1 MTPMSN
7 EDIRSTFDIAE
18 TKTPVG
24 FFKALFRL
32 TDATREGCIPAVVV
46 QREDERGLIR
56 VLPIAKTMKQTKDKL
71 IGENKK
77 PLWVR
82 PFKIFHGGFH
92 IHAPLFIGDTG
103 YLIAIDRDCMTAIQ
117 KNEKPVEKDGNLD
130 ELKEKNTSNPDDLTP
145 QRYNYGFFLPCSWV
159 LNDGELLKEH
169 FNRDEG
175 TLKDKFVVSNGK
187 KIDEDESCYI
197 TISREGVIEI
207 HSTNSLARVSKEAID
222 LMRRDSLDDGEYND
236 EDGNTHIKNSSVVRS
251 HDNGV
256 EIGRY
261 DGDGNSSVV
270 RSHDNGVEM
279 GRYDSDG
286 KRNVLEVNGD
296 KSTFSNEKL
305 SAEIDLNKLKSSAS
319 FREVRIITGEPSR
332 DGDTVTI
339 PTSTIRVLC
348 DEPIQSEPLTFSVKD
363 SQ

>member
-1 MTPMSN
+1 MSN

-56 VLPIAKTMKQTKDKL
+56 VLPIAKTMMQTKDKL

-207 HSTNSLARVSKEAID
+207 HSTNSLARISKDFVD
-222 LMRRDSLDDGEYND
+222 LMCRDSLDDGEYKD

-251 HDNGV
+251 HGNGV

-261 DGDGNSSVV
+261 DGD
-270 RSHDNGVEM
+270 E
-279 GRYDSDG
+279 

-305 SAEIDLNKLKSSAS
+305 SAEVDLNKLKSSAS

-348 DEPIQSEPLTFSVKD
+348 DDPIPSSPLTFSVKD
-363 SQ
+363 SE

>member
-1 MTPMSN
+1 MSN

-56 VLPIAKTMKQTKDKL
+56 VLPIAKTMMQTKDKL

-197 TISREGVIEI
+197 TISRDGVVEI
-207 HSTNSLARVSKEAID
+207 HSTNSLARVSKDSVD
-222 LMRRDSLDDGEYND
+222 LMCRDSLDDGEY
-236 EDGNTHIKNSSVVRS
+236 EDDNGDTQVKNSSVVRA
-251 HDNGV
+251 DGLGV

-261 DGDGNSSVV
+261 GD
-270 RSHDNGVEM
+270 E
-279 GRYDSDG
+279 G
-286 KRNVLEVNGD
+286 KKNTLKVNHD
-296 KSTFSNEKL
+296 KSVFANEKF
-305 SAEIDLNKLKSSAS
+305 SAEVDLNKLKSSAS

-363 SQ
+363 S

>member
-1 MTPMSN
+1 MTSMSN

-56 VLPIAKTMKQTKDKL
+56 VLPIAKTMMQTKDKL

-207 HSTNSLARVSKEAID
+207 HSTNSLARISKDSVD
-222 LMRRDSLDDGEYND
+222 LMCRDSIDDGEYKD

-251 HDNGV
+251 HGSGV

-261 DGDGNSSVV
+261 DGD
-270 RSHDNGVEM
+270 E
-279 GRYDSDG
+279 

-305 SAEIDLNKLKSSAS
+305 SAEVDLNKLKSSAS

-348 DEPIQSEPLTFSVKD
+348 DDPIPSSPLTFSIKD
-363 SQ
+363 SE

>member
-1 MTPMSN
+1 MTSMSN

-56 VLPIAKTMKQTKDKL
+56 VLPIAKTMMQTKDKL

-207 HSTNSLARVSKEAID
+207 HSANSLARISKDSVD
-222 LMRRDSLDDGEYND
+222 LMCRDSLDDGEYKD

-251 HDNGV
+251 HDSGV

-261 DGDGNSSVV
+261 GG
-270 RSHDNGVEM
+270 
-279 GRYDSDG
+279 DG
-286 KRNVLEVNGD
+286 KRNVLQVNGD

-305 SAEIDLNKLKSSAS
+305 SAEVDLNKLKSSAS
-319 FREVRIITGEPSR
+319 FREVRIIAGEPSR

-348 DEPIQSEPLTFSVKD
+348 DEPIQSSPLTFSVKD
-363 SQ
+363 SG

>member
-1 MTPMSN
+1 MAKDS
-7 EDIRSTFDIAE
+7 EFRSTFDPTEAE
-18 TKTPVG
+18 TEIG

-71 IGENKK
+71 IGENKQ

-117 KNEKPVEKDGNLD
+117 KNEKPVDKDGNLD

-175 TLKDKFVVSNGK
+175 TLKDKFVISNGK
-187 KIDEDESCYI
+187 KIDDDESCYI

-207 HSTNSLARVSKEAID
+207 HSTNSLARVSESAID
-222 LMRRDSLDDGEYND
+222 LMRRDSLDDGEY
-236 EDGNTHIKNSSVVRS
+236 EDDNGDTQVKNSSVVRA
-251 HDNGV
+251 DGLGV

-261 DGDGNSSVV
+261 GD
-270 RSHDNGVEM
+270 E
-279 GRYDSDG
+279 G
-286 KRNVLEVNGD
+286 KKNTLEVNHD
-296 KSTFSNEKL
+296 KSVFANEKF
-305 SAEIDLNKLKSSAS
+305 SAEVDLNKLKSSAS

-363 SQ
+363 SE

>member
-56 VLPIAKTMKQTKDKL
+56 VLPIAKTMMQTKDKL

-117 KNEKPVEKDGNLD
+117 KNEKPVDKDGNLD

-197 TISREGVIEI
+197 TISRDGVIEI
-207 HSTNSLARVSKEAID
+207 HSINSLARVNKDSVD
-222 LMRRDSLDDGEYND
+222 LMQRDSLDDGEYED
-236 EDGNTHIKNSSVVRS
+236 EEGNTHIKNSSVVRS
-251 HDNGV
+251 HGSGV

-261 DGDGNSSVV
+261 DG
-270 RSHDNGVEM
+270 
-279 GRYDSDG
+279 DG

-296 KSTFSNEKL
+296 KSTFSNEKF
-305 SAEIDLNKLKSSAS
+305 SAEVDLNKLKSSAS

-363 SQ
+363 SE

>member
-1 MTPMSN
+1 MAKES
-7 EDIRSTFDIAE
+7 EFRSTFDPTEAE
-18 TKTPVG
+18 TEIG

-32 TDATREGCIPAVVV
+32 TDAAREGCIPAVVV

-71 IGENKK
+71 IGENKQ

-197 TISREGVIEI
+197 TISRDGVVEI
-207 HSTNSLARVSKEAID
+207 HSTNSLARISKDSVD
-222 LMRRDSLDDGEYND
+222 LMCRDSLDDGEY
-236 EDGNTHIKNSSVVRS
+236 EDDNGDTQVKNSSVVRA
-251 HDNGV
+251 DGLGV

-261 DGDGNSSVV
+261 GD
-270 RSHDNGVEM
+270 E
-279 GRYDSDG
+279 G
-286 KRNVLEVNGD
+286 KKNTLEVNHD
-296 KSTFSNEKL
+296 KSVFANEKL
-305 SAEIDLNKLKSSAS
+305 SAEVDLNKLKSSAS

-348 DEPIQSEPLTFSVKD
+348 DDPIPSSPLTFSIKD
-363 SQ
+363 SE

>member
-1 MTPMSN
+1 MA
-7 EDIRSTFDIAE
+7 EDSKFRSTFDPTEAE
-18 TKTPVG
+18 TEIG

-92 IHAPLFIGDTG
+92 IHTPLFIGDTG

-130 ELKEKNTSNPDDLTP
+130 ELKDKNTSNPDDLTP

-207 HSTNSLARVSKEAID
+207 HSTNSLARVNKDSVD
-222 LMRRDSLDDGEYND
+222 LMRKDSLDDGEYND

-251 HDNGV
+251 HGSGV

-261 DGDGNSSVV
+261 DG
-270 RSHDNGVEM
+270 
-279 GRYDSDG
+279 DG

-305 SAEIDLNKLKSSAS
+305 SAEIDLNKLYSSAS

-348 DEPIQSEPLTFSVKD
+348 DEPIQSSPLTFSVKD
-363 SQ
+363 SE

>member
-56 VLPIAKTMKQTKDKL
+56 VLPIAKTMMQTKDKL

-117 KNEKPVEKDGNLD
+117 KNEKPVDKDGNLD

-197 TISREGVIEI
+197 TISRDGVIEI
-207 HSTNSLARVSKEAID
+207 HSTNSLARVGKEAID
-222 LMRRDSLDDGEYND
+222 LMCMDSLDDGEYKD

-251 HDNGV
+251 HGNGV

-261 DGDGNSSVV
+261 DGDG
-270 RSHDNGVEM
+270 
-279 GRYDSDG
+279 
-286 KRNVLEVNGD
+286 KRNVLEVDGD

-305 SAEIDLNKLKSSAS
+305 SAEIDLSKLHSSAS

-363 SQ
+363 SE

>member
-56 VLPIAKTMKQTKDKL
+56 VLPIAKTMMQTKDKL

-82 PFKIFHGGFH
+82 PLKILHGGFH
-92 IHAPLFIGDTG
+92 IHTPLFIGDTG

-197 TISREGVIEI
+197 TIGRDGVIEI
-207 HSTNSLARVSKEAID
+207 HSTNSLARVSEEAID

-236 EDGNTHIKNSSVVRS
+236 EDGNVHIKNSSVVRS
-251 HDNGV
+251 HGSGV

-261 DGDGNSSVV
+261 GG
-270 RSHDNGVEM
+270 
-279 GRYDSDG
+279 DG

-305 SAEIDLNKLKSSAS
+305 SAEVDLNKLHSSAS
-319 FREVRIITGEPSR
+319 FREVRIITGGPSR

-348 DEPIQSEPLTFSVKD
+348 DEPIQSSPLTFSVKD
-363 SQ
+363 SE

>member
-1 MTPMSN
+1 MAKES
-7 EDIRSTFDIAE
+7 EFRSTFDPTEAE
-18 TKTPVG
+18 TEIG

-32 TDATREGCIPAVVV
+32 TDAAREGCIPAVVV

-71 IGENKK
+71 IGENKQ

-207 HSTNSLARVSKEAID
+207 HSTNSLARISKDSVD
-222 LMRRDSLDDGEYND
+222 LMCRDSIDDGEYKD

-251 HDNGV
+251 HGSGV

-261 DGDGNSSVV
+261 DGDG
-270 RSHDNGVEM
+270 
-279 GRYDSDG
+279 
-286 KRNVLEVNGD
+286 KRNVLEVDGD

-305 SAEIDLNKLKSSAS
+305 SAEVDLNKLKSSAS

-348 DEPIQSEPLTFSVKD
+348 DDPIPSSPLTFSVKD
-363 SQ
+363 SE

>member
-32 TDATREGCIPAVVV
+32 TDATREGCVPAVVV

-56 VLPIAKTMKQTKDKL
+56 VLPIAKTMMQTKDKL

-207 HSTNSLARVSKEAID
+207 HSMNSLARVGKEAID
-222 LMRRDSLDDGEYND
+222 LMRRDSLDDGEYKD
-236 EDGNTHIKNSSVVRS
+236 EDGKTHIKNSSVVRS
-251 HDNGV
+251 HGNGV

-261 DGDGNSSVV
+261 DGDG
-270 RSHDNGVEM
+270 
-279 GRYDSDG
+279 
-286 KRNVLEVNGD
+286 KRNVLEVDGD

-305 SAEIDLNKLKSSAS
+305 SAEIDLNKLHSSAS

-348 DEPIQSEPLTFSVKD
+348 DEPIQSSPLTFSVKD
-363 SQ
+363 SE

>member
-1 MTPMSN
+1 MSN

-56 VLPIAKTMKQTKDKL
+56 VLPIAKTMMQTKDKL

-207 HSTNSLARVSKEAID
+207 HSTNSLARVSESAID
-222 LMRRDSLDDGEYND
+222 LMRRDSLDDGEYKD

-251 HDNGV
+251 HGNGV

-261 DGDGNSSVV
+261 DGDG
-270 RSHDNGVEM
+270 
-279 GRYDSDG
+279 
-286 KRNVLEVNGD
+286 KRNVLEVDGD

-305 SAEIDLNKLKSSAS
+305 SAEVDLNKLKSSAS

-363 SQ
+363 SE

>member
-1 MTPMSN
+1 MA
-7 EDIRSTFDIAE
+7 EDSKFRSTFDPTEAE
-18 TKTPVG
+18 TEIG

-32 TDATREGCIPAVVV
+32 TDAAREGCIPAVVV

-71 IGENKK
+71 IGENKQ
-77 PLWVR
+77 PLLVR
-82 PFKIFHGGFH
+82 PFKIFHGRFH
-92 IHAPLFIGDTG
+92 IHIPLFIGDTG

-117 KNEKPVEKDGNLD
+117 KNEKPVDKDGNLD

-187 KIDEDESCYI
+187 KIDEDKSCYI

-207 HSTNSLARVSKEAID
+207 HSTNSLARVSEDAID
-222 LMRRDSLDDGEYND
+222 LMRRDSLDDGEY
-236 EDGNTHIKNSSVVRS
+236 EDDDGDTQIKNSSVVRA
-251 HDNGV
+251 DDLGV

-261 DGDGNSSVV
+261 GD
-270 RSHDNGVEM
+270 E
-279 GRYDSDG
+279 G
-286 KRNVLEVNGD
+286 KKNTLEVNGD
-296 KSTFSNEKL
+296 KSTFSNEKF
-305 SAEIDLNKLKSSAS
+305 SAEVDLNKLKSSAS

-332 DGDTVTI
+332 EGDTVTI

-363 SQ
+363 SE

>member
-56 VLPIAKTMKQTKDKL
+56 VLPIAKTMMQTKDKL

-92 IHAPLFIGDTG
+92 IHIPLFIGDTG

-207 HSTNSLARVSKEAID
+207 HSTNSLARVGKEAID

-236 EDGNTHIKNSSVVRS
+236 EDGNTHIKNSSIVRS
-251 HDNGV
+251 HGDGV

-261 DGDGNSSVV
+261 DGDG
-270 RSHDNGVEM
+270 
-279 GRYDSDG
+279 
-286 KRNVLEVNGD
+286 KRNVLQVNGD

-305 SAEIDLNKLKSSAS
+305 SAEIDLNKLHSSAS

-348 DEPIQSEPLTFSVKD
+348 DEPIQSSPLTFSVKD
-363 SQ
+363 SE

>member
-1 MTPMSN
+1 MTTMSN

-56 VLPIAKTMKQTKDKL
+56 VLPIAKTMMQTKDKL

-92 IHAPLFIGDTG
+92 IHTPLFIGDTG

-117 KNEKPVEKDGNLD
+117 KNEKPVDKDGNLD

-207 HSTNSLARVSKEAID
+207 HSTNSLARVSKDSVD
-222 LMRRDSLDDGEYND
+222 LMRRDSLDDGEYED
-236 EDGNTHIKNSSVVRS
+236 EEGNTHIKNSSVVRS
-251 HDNGV
+251 HGSGV

-261 DGDGNSSVV
+261 DG
-270 RSHDNGVEM
+270 
-279 GRYDSDG
+279 DG

-305 SAEIDLNKLKSSAS
+305 SAEIDLNKLHSSAS

-332 DGDTVTI
+332 NGDTVTI

-348 DEPIQSEPLTFSVKD
+348 DDPIQSEPLTFSVKD
-363 SQ
+363 S

>member
-32 TDATREGCIPAVVV
+32 ADATREGCIPAVVV

-56 VLPIAKTMKQTKDKL
+56 VLPIAKTMMQTKDKL

-197 TISREGVIEI
+197 TISRDGVIEI
-207 HSTNSLARVSKEAID
+207 HSTNSLARVSKDSVD
-222 LMRRDSLDDGEYND
+222 LMRRDSLDDGEYKD
-236 EDGNTHIKNSSVVRS
+236 EDGNTHIKNSAVVRS
-251 HDNGV
+251 HGSGV

-261 DGDGNSSVV
+261 DG
-270 RSHDNGVEM
+270 
-279 GRYDSDG
+279 DG

-305 SAEIDLNKLKSSAS
+305 SAESDLNKLHSSAS

-332 DGDTVTI
+332 EGDTITI

-348 DEPIQSEPLTFSVKD
+348 DEPIQSSPLTFSVKD
-363 SQ
+363 SE

>member
-1 MTPMSN
+1 MSN

-56 VLPIAKTMKQTKDKL
+56 VLPIAKTMMQTKDKL

-77 PLWVR
+77 SLWVR

-207 HSTNSLARVSKEAID
+207 HSTNSLARISKDSVD
-222 LMRRDSLDDGEYND
+222 LMCRDSIDDGEYKD

-251 HDNGV
+251 HGSGV

-261 DGDGNSSVV
+261 DGDG
-270 RSHDNGVEM
+270 
-279 GRYDSDG
+279 
-286 KRNVLEVNGD
+286 KRNVLEVDGD

-305 SAEIDLNKLKSSAS
+305 SAEVDLNKLKSSAS

-348 DEPIQSEPLTFSVKD
+348 DDPIPSSPLTFSVKD
-363 SQ
+363 SE

>member
-1 MTPMSN
+1 MSN

-32 TDATREGCIPAVVV
+32 TDDTREGCIPAVVV

-56 VLPIAKTMKQTKDKL
+56 VLPIAKTMMQTKDKL

-207 HSTNSLARVSKEAID
+207 HSTNSLARISKDSVD
-222 LMRRDSLDDGEYND
+222 LMCRDSLDDGEYKD

-251 HDNGV
+251 HGSGV

-261 DGDGNSSVV
+261 DG
-270 RSHDNGVEM
+270 
-279 GRYDSDG
+279 DG

-305 SAEIDLNKLKSSAS
+305 SAEVDLNKLKSSAS
-319 FREVRIITGEPSR
+319 FREVRIIAGEPSR

-348 DEPIQSEPLTFSVKD
+348 DDPIPSSPLTFSVKD
-363 SQ
+363 SE

>member
-1 MTPMSN
+1 MTSMSN

-56 VLPIAKTMKQTKDKL
+56 VLPIAKTMMQTKDKL
-71 IGENKK
+71 IGENKQ

-207 HSTNSLARVSKEAID
+207 HSTNSLARISKDSVD
-222 LMRRDSLDDGEYND
+222 LMYRDSIDDGEYKD

-251 HDNGV
+251 HGSGV

-261 DGDGNSSVV
+261 DGDG
-270 RSHDNGVEM
+270 
-279 GRYDSDG
+279 
-286 KRNVLEVNGD
+286 KRNVLEVDGD

-305 SAEIDLNKLKSSAS
+305 SAEVDLNKLKSSAS

-348 DEPIQSEPLTFSVKD
+348 DDPIPSSPLTFSVKD
-363 SQ
+363 SE

>member
-117 KNEKPVEKDGNLD
+117 KNEKPVEEDGNLD

-197 TISREGVIEI
+197 TISRDGVIEI
-207 HSTNSLARVSKEAID
+207 HSTNSLARVSKDSID
-222 LMRRDSLDDGEYND
+222 LMRRDSLDDGEYKD

-251 HDNGV
+251 NGDGV

-261 DGDGNSSVV
+261 DGDG
-270 RSHDNGVEM
+270 
-279 GRYDSDG
+279 
-286 KRNVLEVNGD
+286 KRNVLKVNGD

-305 SAEIDLNKLKSSAS
+305 SAEIDLNKLYSSAS

-363 SQ
+363 SE

>member
-1 MTPMSN
+1 MTTMSN

-56 VLPIAKTMKQTKDKL
+56 VLPIAKTMMQTKDKL

-92 IHAPLFIGDTG
+92 IHTPLFIGDTG

-117 KNEKPVEKDGNLD
+117 KNEKPVDKDGNLD

-207 HSTNSLARVSKEAID
+207 HSTNSLARVSKDSVD
-222 LMRRDSLDDGEYND
+222 LMRRDSLDDGEYED
-236 EDGNTHIKNSSVVRS
+236 EEGNTHIKNSSVVRS
-251 HDNGV
+251 HGSGV

-261 DGDGNSSVV
+261 DG
-270 RSHDNGVEM
+270 
-279 GRYDSDG
+279 DG

-296 KSTFSNEKL
+296 KSTFSNEKF
-305 SAEIDLNKLKSSAS
+305 SAEVDLNKLKSSAS

-363 SQ
+363 SE

>member
-1 MTPMSN
+1 MSN

-56 VLPIAKTMKQTKDKL
+56 VLPIAKTMMQTNDKL

-103 YLIAIDRDCMTAIQ
+103 YLIAIDRDCMSAIQ

-207 HSTNSLARVSKEAID
+207 HSTNSLARISKDYVD
-222 LMRRDSLDDGEYND
+222 LMCRDGLDDGEYKD
-236 EDGNTHIKNSSVVRS
+236 EEGNTHIKNSSVVRS
-251 HDNGV
+251 NGNGA

-261 DGDGNSSVV
+261 DGDG
-270 RSHDNGVEM
+270 
-279 GRYDSDG
+279 
-286 KRNVLEVNGD
+286 KRNVLEVDGD

-305 SAEIDLNKLKSSAS
+305 SAEVDLNKLKSSAS

-348 DEPIQSEPLTFSVKD
+348 DEPIQSSPLTFSVKD
-363 SQ
+363 SG

>member
-1 MTPMSN
+1 MA
-7 EDIRSTFDIAE
+7 EDSKFRSTFDPTEAE
-18 TKTPVG
+18 TEIG

-71 IGENKK
+71 IGENKQ

-92 IHAPLFIGDTG
+92 IHIPLFIGDTG

-130 ELKEKNTSNPDDLTP
+130 ELKDKNTSNPDDLTP

-207 HSTNSLARVSKEAID
+207 HSTNSLARVNKDSVD
-222 LMRRDSLDDGEYND
+222 LMRKDSLDDGEYND

-251 HDNGV
+251 NGDGV

-261 DGDGNSSVV
+261 DG
-270 RSHDNGVEM
+270 
-279 GRYDSDG
+279 DG

-305 SAEIDLNKLKSSAS
+305 SAEIDLNKLYSSAS

-348 DEPIQSEPLTFSVKD
+348 DDPIQSEPLTFSVKD
-363 SQ
+363 SE

>member
-1 MTPMSN
+1 MSN

-56 VLPIAKTMKQTKDKL
+56 VLPIAKTMMQTKDKL

-207 HSTNSLARVSKEAID
+207 HSTNSLARISKDFVD
-222 LMRRDSLDDGEYND
+222 LMCRDSLDDGEYKD

-251 HDNGV
+251 HGNGV

-261 DGDGNSSVV
+261 DGD
-270 RSHDNGVEM
+270 E
-279 GRYDSDG
+279 

-305 SAEIDLNKLKSSAS
+305 SAEVDLNKLKSSAS

-348 DEPIQSEPLTFSVKD
+348 DDPIPSSPLTFSIKD
-363 SQ
+363 SE

>member
-1 MTPMSN
+1 MAKDS
-7 EDIRSTFDIAE
+7 EFRSTFDPTEAE
-18 TKTPVG
+18 TEIG

-32 TDATREGCIPAVVV
+32 TDAAREGCIPAVVV
-46 QREDERGLIR
+46 DRENEDGLIR

-71 IGENKK
+71 IGENKQ

-207 HSTNSLARVSKEAID
+207 HSTNSLARVSEAAID
-222 LMRRDSLDDGEYND
+222 LMRRDSLDDGEY
-236 EDGNTHIKNSSVVRS
+236 EDDNGDTQVKNSSVVRA
-251 HDNGV
+251 DGLGV

-261 DGDGNSSVV
+261 GD
-270 RSHDNGVEM
+270 E
-279 GRYDSDG
+279 G
-286 KRNVLEVNGD
+286 KKNTLEVNHD
-296 KSTFSNEKL
+296 KSVFANEKF
-305 SAEIDLNKLKSSAS
+305 SAEVDLNKLKSSAS
-319 FREVRIITGEPSR
+319 FREVKIITGEPYR
-332 DGDTVTI
+332 NGDTVTI

-348 DEPIQSEPLTFSVKD
+348 DDPIQSEPLTFSVKD
-363 SQ
+363 S

>member
-1 MTPMSN
+1 MTSMSN

-46 QREDERGLIR
+46 QLEDERGLIR

-71 IGENKK
+71 IGENKQ

-92 IHAPLFIGDTG
+92 IHTPLFIGDTG

-197 TISREGVIEI
+197 TISRDGVVEI
-207 HSTNSLARVSKEAID
+207 HSTNSLARVRKDSVD
-222 LMRRDSLDDGEYND
+222 LMCRDSLDDGEY
-236 EDGNTHIKNSSVVRS
+236 EDDNGYTQVKNSSVVRA
-251 HDNGV
+251 DGLGV

-261 DGDGNSSVV
+261 GD
-270 RSHDNGVEM
+270 E
-279 GRYDSDG
+279 G
-286 KRNVLEVNGD
+286 KKNTLEVNHD
-296 KSTFSNEKL
+296 KSVFANEKF
-305 SAEIDLNKLKSSAS
+305 SAEVDLNKLKSSAS

-332 DGDTVTI
+332 NGDTVTI

-363 SQ
+363 S

>member
-1 MTPMSN
+1 MSN

-56 VLPIAKTMKQTKDKL
+56 VLPIAKTMMQTKDKL

-130 ELKEKNTSNPDDLTP
+130 ELKGKNTSNPDDLTP

-197 TISREGVIEI
+197 TISRDGVIEI
-207 HSTNSLARVSKEAID
+207 HSTNSLARVGKAAID

-236 EDGNTHIKNSSVVRS
+236 EDGNTHITNSSVVRS
-251 HDNGV
+251 HGDGV

-261 DGDGNSSVV
+261 DGDG
-270 RSHDNGVEM
+270 
-279 GRYDSDG
+279 
-286 KRNVLEVNGD
+286 KRNMLEVNGD
-296 KSTFSNEKL
+296 KSTFSNENL
-305 SAEIDLNKLKSSAS
+305 SAEIDLNKLHSSAS

-348 DEPIQSEPLTFSVKD
+348 DEPIQSSPLTFSVKD
-363 SQ
+363 SE

>member
-1 MTPMSN
+1 MAKES
-7 EDIRSTFDIAE
+7 EFRSTFDPTEAE
-18 TKTPVG
+18 TEIG

-32 TDATREGCIPAVVV
+32 TDAAREGCIPAVVV

-71 IGENKK
+71 IGENKQ

-207 HSTNSLARVSKEAID
+207 HSTNSLARISKDSVD
-222 LMRRDSLDDGEYND
+222 LMCRDSIDDGEYKD

-251 HDNGV
+251 HGSGV
-256 EIGRY
+256 EICRY
-261 DGDGNSSVV
+261 DG
-270 RSHDNGVEM
+270 
-279 GRYDSDG
+279 DG
-286 KRNVLEVNGD
+286 KRNVLEVDGD

-305 SAEIDLNKLKSSAS
+305 SAEVDLNKLKSSAS

-348 DEPIQSEPLTFSVKD
+348 DEPIQSSPLTFSVKD
-363 SQ
+363 SE

>member
-1 MTPMSN
+1 MAKES
-7 EDIRSTFDIAE
+7 EFRSTFDPTEAE
-18 TKTPVG
+18 TEIG

-32 TDATREGCIPAVVV
+32 TDAAREGCIPAVVV

-71 IGENKK
+71 IGENKQ

-169 FNRDEG
+169 FNRDKG
-175 TLKDKFVVSNGK
+175 TLKEKFVVSNGK

-197 TISREGVIEI
+197 TISRDGVVEI
-207 HSTNSLARVSKEAID
+207 HSTNSLARISKDSVD
-222 LMRRDSLDDGEYND
+222 LMCRDSIDDGEYKD
-236 EDGNTHIKNSSVVRS
+236 EDGNTHINNSSVVRS
-251 HDNGV
+251 HGSGV

-261 DGDGNSSVV
+261 DG
-270 RSHDNGVEM
+270 
-279 GRYDSDG
+279 DG

-305 SAEIDLNKLKSSAS
+305 SAEVDLNKLKSSAS

-348 DEPIQSEPLTFSVKD
+348 DEPIQSSPLTFSVKD
-363 SQ
+363 SE

>member
-1 MTPMSN
+1 MSN

-56 VLPIAKTMKQTKDKL
+56 VLPIAKTMMQTKDKL

-197 TISREGVIEI
+197 TISRDGVIEI
-207 HSTNSLARVSKEAID
+207 HSTNSLARINKDSVD
-222 LMRRDSLDDGEYND
+222 LMCRDSLDDGEYKD

-251 HDNGV
+251 HGNGV

-261 DGDGNSSVV
+261 DD
-270 RSHDNGVEM
+270 
-279 GRYDSDG
+279 DG
-286 KRNVLEVNGD
+286 KRNVLEVDGD

-305 SAEIDLNKLKSSAS
+305 SAEIDLNKLHSSAS

-363 SQ
+363 SE

>member
-1 MTPMSN
+1 MAKDS
-7 EDIRSTFDIAE
+7 EFRSTFDPTEAE
-18 TKTPVG
+18 TEIG
-24 FFKALFRL
+24 FFKALFHL
-32 TDATREGCIPAVVV
+32 TDAAREGCIPAVVV

-71 IGENKK
+71 IGENKQ

-207 HSTNSLARVSKEAID
+207 HSTNSLARISKDSVD
-222 LMRRDSLDDGEYND
+222 LMCRDSIDDGEYKD

-251 HDNGV
+251 HGSGV

-261 DGDGNSSVV
+261 DG
-270 RSHDNGVEM
+270 
-279 GRYDSDG
+279 DG

-305 SAEIDLNKLKSSAS
+305 SAEVDLNKLKSSAS

-348 DEPIQSEPLTFSVKD
+348 DEPIQSSPLTFSVKD
-363 SQ
+363 SE

>member
-1 MTPMSN
+1 MTTMSN

-56 VLPIAKTMKQTKDKL
+56 VLPIAKTMMQTKDKL

-92 IHAPLFIGDTG
+92 IHTPLFIGDTG

-117 KNEKPVEKDGNLD
+117 KNEKPVEEDGNLD

-197 TISREGVIEI
+197 TISRDGVIEI
-207 HSTNSLARVSKEAID
+207 HSTNSLARVSKDSID
-222 LMRRDSLDDGEYND
+222 FMCRDSLDDGEYKD
-236 EDGNTHIKNSSVVRS
+236 EDGKNHIKNSSVVRS
-251 HDNGV
+251 NGNGV

-261 DGDGNSSVV
+261 DG
-270 RSHDNGVEM
+270 
-279 GRYDSDG
+279 DG

-296 KSTFSNEKL
+296 KSTFSNEKF
-305 SAEIDLNKLKSSAS
+305 SAEVDLNKLKSSAS

-348 DEPIQSEPLTFSVKD
+348 DEPIQSSPLTFSVKD
-363 SQ
+363 SE

>member
-1 MTPMSN
+1 MTSMSN

-56 VLPIAKTMKQTKDKL
+56 VLPIAKTMMQTKDKL

-207 HSTNSLARVSKEAID
+207 HSTNSLARISKDFVD
-222 LMRRDSLDDGEYND
+222 LMCRDSIDDGEYKD

-251 HDNGV
+251 HGSGV

-261 DGDGNSSVV
+261 DGDG
-270 RSHDNGVEM
+270 
-279 GRYDSDG
+279 
-286 KRNVLEVNGD
+286 KRNVLEVDGD

-305 SAEIDLNKLKSSAS
+305 FAEIDLNKLYSSAS

-348 DEPIQSEPLTFSVKD
+348 DDPIPSSPLTFSVKD
-363 SQ
+363 SE